1 MCYIKNIKIL
11 HLARSLESIFQTV
24 LAIEFTLPVN
34 AGISCVFRFK
44 ENEFFFH
51 WHTDSNAYIHP
62 TYHPTGYMPSSCLC
76 LTVQHSRKCILQN
89 LHVIAYTPPMNTKV

>member
-1 MCYIKNIKIL
+1 MYYIKNIKIL

-44 ENEFFFH
+44 ENEFFF
-51 WHTDSNAYIHP
+51 
-62 TYHPTGYMPSSCLC
+62 TGILTVMPMSTLLITPLDTCLLHAFVLPSS
-76 LTVQHSRKCILQN
+76 
-89 LHVIAYTPPMNTKV
+89 IAGNASYKICM